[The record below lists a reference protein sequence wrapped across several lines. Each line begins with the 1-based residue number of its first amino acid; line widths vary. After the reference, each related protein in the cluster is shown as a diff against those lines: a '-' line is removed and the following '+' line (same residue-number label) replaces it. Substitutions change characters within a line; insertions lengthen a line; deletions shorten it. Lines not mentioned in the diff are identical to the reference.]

1 MRRFAETTLHDE
13 PSNRIAT
20 GILHKA
26 YLDWCRNEN
35 EVPVALTGRRFVPEL
50 RRLRLSIGEG
60 HGGLNYLEGK
70 ALPGSGNTILSFPGG
85 RTA

>member
-1 MRRFAETTLHDE
+1 VRRFVETTLHDE
-13 PSNRIAT
+13 PGNRIAT

-70 ALPGSGNTILSFPGG
+70 ALREANEGLVDFPIR